1 MLKLYIPNVLEF
13 TGAGKMACKLRTLV
27 VIPKDAGFI
36 PSTNMAA
43 HNHLYLWF
51 HGIQHLL

>member
-43 HNHLYLWF
+43 YNYL
-51 HGIQHLL
+51 